1 MGPKKD
7 SDRSKAKRKVVR
19 TTIEV
24 KKEIISKH
32 ENGVLVSDLA
42 MQFDMAKIL
51 CIFVVSV
58 YDFMHEVLL

>member
-24 KKEIISKH
+24 KKEIISKY
-32 ENGVLVSDLA
+32 ENPIKV
-42 MQFDMAKIL
+42 
-51 CIFVVSV
+51 
-58 YDFMHEVLL
+58 